1 MGRIGVSFMDVEQAA
16 VRLQGQGKTP
26 TVDAVRDLLQ
36 TGSKTTITQHLKA
49 WKIQQV
55 DTTDQLPKAL
65 QTFVSGL
72 WERLQ
77 QEAALKIDEAQEE
90 SVRQIQL
97 LQQQLTEHLH
107 ANAALKSQLHKAE
120 ETSATERHAKETLAM
135 QCTEI
140 QQAHDKLNERHQAT
154 IQQLNDA
161 KAEHTR
167 LHQLATNM
175 QANVEH
181 YQNAVQQQRTEQL
194 LASEKQQLLFQQEAD
209 ALKQAL
215 TNAQEKTQEM
225 AHILRSQEQ
234 ELKQLHESHHQL
246 SSNADQHLDR
256 IQTQDRELAI
266 LGERCQQYQKTVESQ
281 NQELT
286 RKNALEIEVAVL
298 TDQVKGLQTALRQNE
313 DKVET
318 LRHEKLFLSQEKS
331 QLKGYIE
338 QSQSGKMPG

>member
-1 MGRIGVSFMDVEQAA
+1 MGENRG
-16 VRLQGQGKTP
+16 TP
-26 TVDAVRDLLQ
+26 
-36 TGSKTTITQHLKA
+36 KTTITQHLKA

-55 DTTDQLPKAL
+55 DTSDQLPKAL

-90 SVRQIQL
+90 SARQIQA
-97 LQQQLTEHLH
+97 LQQQLTEHLR
-107 ANAALKSQLHKAE
+107 ANTALKSQLHQAE
-120 ETSATERHAKETLAM
+120 EILVTERHAKETLAM
-135 QCTEI
+135 QYTET
-140 QQAHDKLNERHQAT
+140 QQAHDKLNERYQTT

-161 KAEHTR
+161 KIENTR

-225 AHILRSQEQ
+225 EHTLRSQEQ
-234 ELKQLHESHHQL
+234 ELKQRHESHHQL
-246 SSNADQHLDR
+246 SINANNHLDR

-266 LGERCQQYQKTVESQ
+266 LGERCQQYQKTLESQ

-286 RKNALEIEVAVL
+286 RKNRLEIEIAVL
-298 TDQVKGLQTALRQNE
+298 TDQVKGLQTALRQSE

>member
-1 MGRIGVSFMDVEQAA
+1 MGRIGVNFIDVEQAA
-16 VRLQGQGKTP
+16 LRLQGQGKTP

-49 WKIQQV
+49 WKMQQV
-55 DTTDQLPKAL
+55 DTSDQLPKAL

-90 SVRQIQL
+90 SARQIQA
-97 LQQQLTEHLH
+97 LQQQLTEHLR
-107 ANAALKSQLHKAE
+107 ANTALKSQLHQAE
-120 ETSATERHAKETLAM
+120 ETSATERHAKETLAE
-135 QCTEI
+135 QCAET
-140 QQAHDKLNERHQAT
+140 QQTHDKLNERHQAT

-161 KAEHTR
+161 KAENTR

-194 LASEKQQLLFQQEAD
+194 LASEKQQLLFQQEVD
-209 ALKQAL
+209 ALKHAL
-215 TNAQEKTQEM
+215 TSAQEKMQEM
-225 AHILRSQEQ
+225 THILRSQEQ

-246 SSNADQHLDR
+246 SNNSNNHLDR

-266 LGERCQQYQKTVESQ
+266 LGERCQHYQKALESQ

-286 RKNALEIEVAVL
+286 RKNTLEIEVAVL
-298 TDQVKGLQTALRQNE
+298 TDQVKGLQIALRQSE